1 MRRIDLA
8 GEWSVRKAGAKK
20 SVPAQ
25 VPGCVHADL
34 LAALEI
40 ANPFTGG
47 NLESVGWVA
56 ESGWVYEKVF
66 VAEDLSA
73 FDRVVLRFDGLDG
86 CAAVSLNDAELG
98 RSVNAFEVAEFDVKT
113 VIRAGKNKLVV
124 EFAPAGG
131 PETRAASGV
140 PRRQTSSTLGVWQ
153 PKSPT
158 AGIWR
163 GVSVQ
168 AFANVCVRE
177 VLIRQ
182 DHSAAGG
189 VGLDVAVHAER
200 YRPDLHL
207 EVLVRVCYKG
217 NILHEARDILNKEVT
232 ALRLQIKNPQLWW
245 PAGMGEQPLYEVT
258 VDVLTGRTCHEHI
271 SRRIGLRDFRMEAA
285 GAKAGAA
292 RRFFINGQPMF
303 LKGASWMPADLY
315 VARLTRV
322 EYARLVKAAAVA
334 NMNCLRV
341 WGGGVY
347 ESEAFYDLC
356 DEYGICVW
364 QDMMLCGAQA
374 EAPDSA
380 ALAAF
385 GREAAGII
393 QRVRHH
399 PCVALWCGGDA
410 GGRGVHPAYEAAAA
424 RAARELDPERPYL
437 PAMAHE
443 PFSLGGDPECL
454 ALPSYPEP
462 RVVAGYLN
470 ESERNVSHPVCQAHM
485 TPPDGAKRIYQAFM
499 DGFLLPS
506 GFDNVLWLSQ
516 IQQGLA
522 LRDRFARTRTGGADA
537 GGFVFWHLNDCW
549 PGGSAS
555 SVDFEGRWKALH
567 FMARRFFAP
576 LTVFGRYRDSAV
588 EVSALNDGGK
598 PFKGE
603 IQWRV
608 TQMEGT
614 TVAEGAKK
622 VSLGPAS
629 RERPVTVKV
638 GEALR
643 KFGAPN
649 LLLWLYLADEQGNP
663 AAWDV
668 VPFCAWREL
677 NSQPPRMRAEIR
689 TWDDNSFAVIL
700 TSRHPALW
708 VWISLEGM
716 DARYDDNFFCL
727 EPERSVRVRVTPST
741 RLKLDQFRQRIR
753 IGSLRDTWQDK
764 RALMQQMMAA
774 AHQTGN
780 K

>member
-1 MRRIDLA
+1 MRRIDLT
-8 GEWSVRKAGAKK
+8 GEWSVRKTGAKK

-40 ANPFTGG
+40 ENPLPGT
-47 NLESVGWVA
+47 NLERVAWVA
-56 ESGWVYEKVF
+56 ECGWVYEKVF
-66 VAEDLSA
+66 VSEDFTS
-73 FDRVVLRFDGLDG
+73 FDRVVLRFEGLDA
-86 CAAVSLNDAELG
+86 CAAVSLNDVELG
-98 RSVNAFEVAEFDVKT
+98 RTVSAFEAAEFDVKP
-113 VIRAGKNKLVV
+113 VIKPGKNKLTV
-124 EFAPAGG
+124 EFAPAGIPAG
-131 PETRAASGV
+131 PQAAAGAP
-140 PRRQTSSTLGVWQ
+140 PRCQTSSVLGVWQ

-158 AGIWR
+158 AGIRR
-163 GVSVQ
+163 GVSVL
-168 AFANVCVRE
+168 AFSNVCVRE
-177 VLIRQ
+177 VQIRQ
-182 DHSAAGG
+182 DHSVPGI
-189 VGLDVAVHAER
+189 VGLAVTVNAER
-200 YRPDLHL
+200 YQPDLHL

-232 ALRLQIKNPQLWW
+232 ELHLPIKNPQLWW

-258 VDVLTGRTCHEHI
+258 VDVLTGRTSHEHI
-271 SRRIGLRDFRMEAA
+271 SRRIGLRDFRMEVS
-285 GAKAGAA
+285 GAEGREK
-292 RRFFINGQPMF
+292 RRFFANGHPMF

-322 EYARLVKAAAVA
+322 EYARLVKASAVA

-364 QDMMLCGAQA
+364 QDMMLCDAQSGPPGD
-374 EAPDSA
+374 EV
-380 ALAAF
+380 LAAF
-385 GREAAGII
+385 GREVEGTL
-393 QRVRHH
+393 QRLRHH
-399 PCVALWCGGDA
+399 PCVVLWCVGDA
-410 GGRGVHPAYEAAAA
+410 GGRGIHPAYAAVAV
-424 RAARELDPERPYL
+424 RAVGELDPDRSCL

-443 PFSLGGDPECL
+443 PFSLGGGS
-454 ALPSYPEP
+454 AGQSLPSYPEP
-462 RVVAGYLN
+462 RVVAGYLS
-470 ESERNVSHPVCQAHM
+470 EHERNASHPACQAHM
-485 TPPDGAKRIYQAFM
+485 TPPDGAQRIYRGFL
-499 DGFLLPS
+499 DDFLLPS

-516 IQQGLA
+516 IQQALA
-522 LRDRFARTRTGGADA
+522 VKERFMQARADDTA
-537 GGFVFWHLNDCW
+537 GGGFLFWHFNDCW
-549 PGGSAS
+549 PTGSS
-555 SVDFEGRWKALH
+555 SAVDFEGRWKALQ
-567 FMARRFFAP
+567 FMARRFFSA
-576 LTVFGRYRDSAV
+576 LSVFGRYQNHAV
-588 EVSALNDGGK
+588 EVYALNDGGR

-603 IQWRV
+603 VHWRM

-629 RERPVTVKV
+629 REKPVTVKV
-638 GEALR
+638 AEALR

-649 LLLWLYLADEQGNP
+649 LLLWLSLVDEQGNL
-663 AAWDV
+663 ADCNV

-677 NSQPPRMRAEIR
+677 NSQPPRLRAEIR

-727 EPERSVRVRVTPST
+727 EPERSVRVRVTPAT

-774 AHQTGN
+774 AQ
-780 K
+780 KS